1 MTVGNGRVAD
11 QVSEGDYLEPRMLA
25 AIDSL
30 ELRARMV
37 VQGLMIGLHG
47 SYHQGVSVEFS
58 QHRPYTTGDD
68 IRHIDWKVFGRTDK
82 LYLKQ
87 YQKETNL
94 RVFILVDISGSMG
107 FSSFLEF
114 NWRKFDVAATLAAT
128 LSYLAIQQQDRVALV
143 LFSDEVESITRL
155 SNSKDHWRA
164 VLAALND
171 ASFLTPGSHAA
182 KDAKSTDF
190 SRVFDQVNAKLNHR
204 SLIVLISDLFDPD
217 PAALEHSLAQLRHH
231 HHDLV
236 LLHTLDNA
244 ELTFPFRSPVE
255 FEGLESEGRIKINP
269 AGLRQS
275 YLERFNH
282 YLQEVER
289 VTRRFRFDYIRV
301 DTSKSLAAT
310 LRQFI
315 ALRTASISK
324 GR

>member
-1 MTVGNGRVAD
+1 MTVDNGQVSD
-11 QVSEGDYLEPRMLA
+11 QVNEGNYLEPRMLA

-30 ELRARMV
+30 ELRARMT
-37 VQGLMIGLHG
+37 VQGLMSGLHG
-47 SYHQGVSVEFS
+47 SSHQGVSVDFS

-87 YQKETNL
+87 YQNETNL
-94 RVFILVDISGSMG
+94 RIFILVDISGSMG
-107 FSSFLEF
+107 FSSFPRPY
-114 NWRKFDVAATLAAT
+114 WRKFDVAATLAAT
-128 LSYLAIQQQDRVALV
+128 LSYLAIQQQDRVGLV
-143 LFSDEVESITRL
+143 LFSDEVKLITRL

-171 ASFLTPGSHAA
+171 ASCFMPGLRAA
-182 KDAKSTDF
+182 KNEKSTDF
-190 SRVFDQVNAKLNHR
+190 SRVFDQVTAKLNHR
-204 SLIVLISDLFDPD
+204 SLIVLISDLFDPA
-217 PAALEHSLAQLRHH
+217 PAVLEHSLAQLRYH

-236 LLHTLDNA
+236 LLHTLDHA

-255 FEGLESEGRIKINP
+255 FEGLESEGRIKMNP
-269 AGLRQS
+269 AGLRRS
-275 YLERFNH
+275 YLERFN
-282 YLQEVER
+282 YFLQEVER
-289 VTRRFRFDYIRV
+289 VTRRFQFDYIRV